1 MTSMP
6 ENAPD
11 PVEAT
16 EPQPTTAQTRAVAR
30 RRRGRR
36 RALVAG
42 TSIGALAL
50 GVGSAVGVANAYKTV
65 ELDVDGETRTV
76 TTFAG
81 DVQGLLAEEG
91 VEVGERDVVA
101 PGVTASLDGESDVVV
116 RTGKKLTVAVDGDE
130 HDVWLTAVDASE
142 ALNLLHQR
150 GSDVQLV
157 ASRSQDRAELPIELH
172 DGEQV
177 AVVHDGEV
185 DVTDGSDDLGAVLD
199 TTDVTVDDDDLVS
212 VATAHDAGVTPDDL
226 ADLPDGADVPQV
238 AVVVE
243 RVEVEKVKKTRAI
256 DHDTVTEESA
266 KRYED
271 LDPKVRTEGKDGVRT
286 VVREVTTV
294 DGKVVSSEKVSSKV
308 TREPVTEVLV
318 EGTKERPEPEPEPAA
333 TTSGATYSGSNRQ
346 IGQQM
351 AAARG
356 WTGSEWTCL
365 ESLWTRES
373 GWSHTAANPSSGAYG
388 IPQSLPGSKMAT
400 AGSDWQSNPATQIEW
415 GLGYIADR
423 YGSPCGAW
431 AHSESVGWY

>member
-1 MTSMP
+1 MTSVP
-6 ENAPD
+6 EN
-11 PVEAT
+11 T
-16 EPQPTTAQTRAVAR
+16 PQHTTDDARPTTAETRTVTR
-30 RRRGRR
+30 RRRSRR
-36 RALVAG
+36 RALIAG
-42 TSIGALAL
+42 GSVGALAL
-50 GVGSAVGVANAYKTV
+50 GVGSAVGVAHAHKTV

-81 DVQGLLAEEG
+81 DVEGLLAEQG
-91 VEVGERDVVA
+91 VDLSARDVVA
-101 PGVTASLDGESDVVV
+101 PGMHAALDGDADVVV
-116 RTGKKLTVAVDGDE
+116 RTGKELTVEVDGTE
-130 HDVWLTAVDASE
+130 HEVWLTALDASE

-157 ASRSQDRAELPIELH
+157 ASRSQDRAELPIQLH
-172 DGEQV
+172 AGQQV

-185 DVTDGSDDLGAVLD
+185 DVADGSEDLAAVLA

-212 VATAHDAGVTPDDL
+212 VATAHDAGVAAT
-226 ADLPDGADVPQV
+226 DVPTGTDVPRV

-243 RVEVEKVKKTRAI
+243 RVEVKKVEKTRTIA
-256 DHDTVTEESA
+256 HDTVTKTSA

-271 LDPKVRTEGKDGVRT
+271 LDAKVRTAGKDGERT
-286 VVREVTTV
+286 IVREVTTI
-294 DGKVVSSEKVSSKV
+294 DGKVVSDEKVSAKV
-308 TREPVTEVLV
+308 TTKPVTEVLV
-318 EGTKERPEPEPEPAA
+318 QGTKARPEPEREPEPA
-333 TTSGATYSGSNRQ
+333 TSTSGATYSGSNRQ

-400 AGSDWQSNPATQIEW
+400 AGSDWQTNPATQIAW
-415 GLGYIADR
+415 GLDYIAGR